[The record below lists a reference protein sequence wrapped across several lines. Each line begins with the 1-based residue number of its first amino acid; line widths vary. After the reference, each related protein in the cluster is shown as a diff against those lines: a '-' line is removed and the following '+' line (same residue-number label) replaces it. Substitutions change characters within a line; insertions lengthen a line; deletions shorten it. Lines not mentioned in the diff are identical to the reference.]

1 MKRDFQG
8 KFALKNEDY
17 RLVRSLRLTNATW
30 QALGIASE
38 CLGLTRADYLQQIVK
53 DNALP
58 SITRQDEDKHPC
70 ITRQDRESSTC
81 ITRYEEEIEILKAEI
96 LNLSQK
102 NAALMEQATIAFPTV
117 VDLEALRDRVLFDLK
132 LGKQASGYKA
142 AQKALNFFI
151 AQLTHSKLDV
161 FDFANSIST
170 TSNVEYSSSCIS
182 ISIPFNSATAA
193 LVLLFDQR

>member
-1 MKRDFQG
+1 MPSRV
-8 KFALKNEDY
+8 LSL
-17 RLVRSLRLTNATW
+17 LVRSEDPGWR
-30 QALGIASE
+30 LGIYL
-38 CLGLTRADYLQQIVK
+38 CGVLLGLTRADYLQQIVK

-58 SITRQDEDKHPC
+58 SITRQDEDEHPC
-70 ITRQDRESSTC
+70 ITRKKRESSTC
-81 ITRYEEEIEILKAEI
+81 ITRYQEEIEILKAEI

-102 NAALMEQATIAFPTV
+102 NAALMEQATIVFPPV

-161 FDFANSIST
+161 FWLRQQ
-170 TSNVEYSSSCIS
+170 Y
-182 ISIPFNSATAA
+182 
-193 LVLLFDQR
+193 Q